1 MQIDSKRI
9 IVKTSK
15 EEDYISYT
23 IVMTTRNVVFS
34 GKRWYDMKGGL
45 KSSLARSLSTN
56 HSLNQK
62 AIQMRK
68 SWDEVESLLKVVNKP
83 KKK

>member
-1 MQIDSKRI
+1 
-9 IVKTSK
+9 
-15 EEDYISYT
+15 
-23 IVMTTRNVVFS
+23 
-34 GKRWYDMKGGL
+34 MKGGL

>member
-1 MQIDSKRI
+1 MQIDRKRI

-15 EEDYISYT
+15 EEYYNSYT
-23 IVMTTRNVVFS
+23 IVLATRNVVIPS
-34 GKRWYDMKGGL
+34 ERWYDMKGGI